1 MIILCILAWLP
12 VTMALVYLA
21 REAEITESWRLWLAS
36 KVYSEEIEKDRTSA
50 VSRASRSSR
59 FVLAMLSCA
68 PCTSAW
74 VAPWSAFG
82 LWGLSG
88 EPVDVRGA
96 ILCLVVA
103 PLVAVGALWM
113 VMILS
118 PLEAF
123 GFLSAR
129 SKEGK
134 ANGTGTEGSK
144 AG

>member
-1 MIILCILAWLP
+1 MTILCAIAWLP

-21 REAEITESWRLWLAS
+21 REAEVADPFRIFVVS
-36 KVYSEEIEKDRTSA
+36 KAE
-50 VSRASRSSR
+50 RSSLAR
-59 FVLAMLSCA
+59 FIVSMLNCA

-74 VAPWSAFG
+74 VAPASAFG
-82 LWGLSG
+82 LWWLSG
-88 EPVDVRGA
+88 EPMGPREA

-103 PLVAVGALWM
+103 PLAAVGALWM
-113 VMILS
+113 VTILS

-134 ANGTGTEGSK
+134 SNGQEGK
-144 AG
+144 GVGAG